1 MIDTGSSISVRTNE
15 AIDVR
20 RSDGRVF
27 SGAVDQDQD
36 VMSADDSL
44 AIPKRVVGGIDREE
58 YFESESGNR
67 PRIGNRE
74 WSESA
79 R

>member
-1 MIDTGSSISVRTNE
+1 M
-15 AIDVR
+15 
-20 RSDGRVF
+20 SDGATARVF
-27 SGAVDQDQD
+27 SGAVDQD